1 MKLGIGI
8 GYGEPHYQV
17 PIERIQR
24 AEALGY
30 HSVWT
35 AETYGADALSPLA
48 FIAAHT
54 KRIKLGTGV
63 VQLDARTPANLAMTA
78 QTIDAMAGGGR
89 VMIGIGVSG
98 PQIVEG
104 WYGRPWG
111 KPNPKLRD
119 TVAIVKKILQRQGP
133 VSHEGKAFSLPYRGE
148 GAIGLGKPLK
158 SILYGDPNLPI
169 LLGTTTELNVRMT
182 AEVAD
187 GWLCGHVVPSM
198 MKQYFLPILEQGLAK
213 RTDGKTL
220 KDFDIVCG
228 VGVNMTDDVKAA
240 LQAPKQHI
248 ALFVGGMGAKEMN
261 FHTEGM
267 IRRGYKDAALRIQ
280 ELFLAGRKQEAV
292 EAVPDEYVDEEW
304 LIGPPARLK
313 ERYAAWR
320 DAGFTELTVRRSSP
334 EAMEAMAKI
343 AL

>member
-1 MKLGIGI
+1 MRLSIGI

-17 PIERIQR
+17 PMDKIRR
-24 AEALGY
+24 AEELGY
-30 HSVWT
+30 DTVWT

-48 FIAAHT
+48 YIAALT
-54 KRIKLGTGV
+54 KRIRLGTGI

-78 QTIDAMAGGGR
+78 QTIDAMAGGNR
-89 VMIGIGVSG
+89 MRIGIGVSG

-119 TVAIVKKILQRQGP
+119 TVAILRKVFRREEP
-133 VSHEGKAFSLPYRGE
+133 VSHAGKAFSLPYVGE

-158 SILYGDPNLPI
+158 SILHANPDLPI
-169 LLGTTTELNVRMT
+169 YLGTGSDLNVRMT
-182 AEVAD
+182 GEVAD
-187 GWLCGHVVPSM
+187 GWLGFHVVPALM
-198 MKQYFLPILEQGLAK
+198 RRELAIVEEGLAR
-213 RTDGKTL
+213 RTDGRTL
-220 KDFDIVCG
+220 KDFDVIGGLTVHL
-228 VGVNMTDDVKAA
+228 TDDVKAGID
-240 LQAPKQHI
+240 APKAHI

-280 ELFLAGRKQEAV
+280 ELFLAGHKDDAAR
-292 EAVPDEYVDEEW
+292 AVPDEYVDEEA
-304 LIGPPARLK
+304 LIGPPERIR

-320 DAGFTELTVRRSSP
+320 DAGFTELIIRRP
-334 EAMEAMAKI
+334 TMEVIEVMAGI
-343 AL
+343 GL